1 LIFRAVQRRI
11 RLVKRSTALSTT
23 EEMTERDLDITAAT
37 ILMIK
42 RIFNKEQMAVNEKD

>member
-23 EEMTERDLDITAAT
+23 DEITERDLDITAAA

-42 RIFNKEQMAVNEKD
+42 RIFNKEQTRVNERD